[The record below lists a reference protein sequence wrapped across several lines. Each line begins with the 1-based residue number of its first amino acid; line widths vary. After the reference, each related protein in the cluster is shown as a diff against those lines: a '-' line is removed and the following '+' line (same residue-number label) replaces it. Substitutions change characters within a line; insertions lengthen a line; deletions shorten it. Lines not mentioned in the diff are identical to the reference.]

1 MAMAGNP
8 RSPPRNCPICGEKIW
23 PREGVKW
30 AYQAQSVYDTHVYEN
45 HREYGKWSYRTLF
58 YYLIPVLVFVGSAGA
73 AWLVQAL
80 SAPNFLVVVT
90 FFAFWAL
97 AFAAGVAVRLFR
109 RRGTRRFHEL
119 WITDHGRPVNPP

>member
-1 MAMAGNP
+1 MMAGRRP
-8 RSPPRNCPICGEKIW
+8 PPRNCPICGERIW
-23 PREGVKW
+23 PREGVRRSYAAW
-30 AYQAQSVYDTHVYEN
+30 DLYLGHVKEN
-45 HREYGKWSYRTLF
+45 HREYWRWSSRTLF

-90 FFAFWAL
+90 FFSFWAL

-109 RRGTRRFHEL
+109 RRGTRRFH
-119 WITDHGRPVNPP
+119 